1 MKIVYTILMSK
12 DIYTIAYELK
22 ELLAND
28 ERIIHLN
35 QAEEK
40 MNNNDKVISL
50 AYQKDMACVSYSD
63 ALNHFS
69 ENDQASKDAQKELHQ
84 KKLNLDNHPV
94 VREYLD
100 AYKEVRDLYFA
111 LNDILFSGL
120 NLKLKE
126 HR

>member
-22 ELLAND
+22 ELLGND

-40 MNNNDKVISL
+40 MNNNDEVISL

-63 ALNHFS
+63 TLNHFS

-94 VREYLD
+94 VREYLG

>member
-40 MNNNDKVISL
+40 MNNNDEVISL

>member
-40 MNNNDKVISL
+40 MNNNDEVISL

-63 ALNHFS
+63 TLNHFS

-84 KKLNLDNHPV
+84 KKINLDNHPE

>member
-1 MKIVYTILMSK
+1 MSK